1 MAKLHHVYLG
11 IGTNLGDRRKNLVD
25 AEGLINLK
33 VGPVIACSKTYE
45 TAAWGL
51 TEQPDFHNQVLSV
64 GTTLSAEEVLREVLE
79 IETHLGRVRKEK
91 WGTRIIDIDILYYN
105 DAVINLPHL
114 KIPHPFIQERNFVLI
129 PLLEIAPDYVHPILK
144 MPNEELFW
152 NSKDDSEVIQ
162 LDSI

>member
-25 AEGLINLK
+25 VEGLINLK
-33 VGPVIACSKTYE
+33 VGPVVARSKTYE

-51 TEQPDFHNQVLSV
+51 TEQPDFYNQALSV
-64 GTTLSAEEVLREVLE
+64 KTTLDAEEVLREVLE
-79 IETHLGRVRKEK
+79 IETHLGRVREEK
-91 WGTRIIDIDILYYN
+91 WGARVIDIDILYYN
-105 DAVINLPHL
+105 DSVINLPHL

-144 MPNEELFW
+144 LPNEELFW
-152 NSKDDSEVIQ
+152 NSKDDSEVVQ
-162 LDSI
+162 LD